1 MDRSMDDQRIDEGL
15 RRFLAGR
22 ADQLADLAIGDAE
35 MVGRIRVAGSRP
47 RRKVDWRYLGLA
59 AAVAALLLLGTY
71 LVAVQPLPGN
81 PEPSITSSFD
91 RPFTFTIPA
100 GSGLEPTSAW
110 DTVGLAPTDEGPMRT
125 MYADLLTLTGD
136 EVIAEWNAVMGQVM
150 TGFTV
155 GGAGGD
161 RGVIVAIPSGTTF
174 GNALWCFGP
183 YGPSDPRNPSGYLLD
198 YYRPWL
204 PEGGTLSAPEP
215 LSVDSY
221 RAVTLETPSARCPTT
236 PSERTHVDPQPGV
249 LTVVDLRI
257 PPAEFH
263 ANGDQLV
270 VVSIWADDQA
280 TLEAWLP
287 TANDFVS
294 GIHFLRPSD

>member
-1 MDRSMDDQRIDEGL
+1 MDRPIDDQRIDEAL
-15 RRFLAGR
+15 RRFLTDR
-22 ADQLADLAIGDAE
+22 ADQLAELAVGEAE
-35 MVGRIRVAGSRP
+35 MAGRVRLAASRNP
-47 RRKVDWRYLGLA
+47 WTVDWRYLGLA

-81 PEPSITSSFD
+81 PQPTITSSFD
-91 RPFTFTIPA
+91 RPFTYTIPA

-110 DTVGLAPTDEGPMRT
+110 DSVGLAPSDEGPIHT
-125 MYADLLTLTGD
+125 EYADLLPLSGD
-136 EVIAEWNAVMGQVM
+136 EVIAQWNVVLGQVM